1 MHKHKDGKHECAAA
15 MRQLWEFLDGE
26 MTPDRTAQMRQ
37 HIDECKRCFPHYDW
51 EKAFLEALSCVRPDC
66 CAPGS
71 LRDRLER
78 KLREVGFTG
87 RCSS

>member
-15 MRQLWEFLDGE
+15 MRQLWDFLDGE

-51 EKAFLEALSCVRPDC
+51 EKAFLEAIARVKPDC
-66 CAPGS
+66 CAPG
-71 LRDRLER
+71 RLKEKLEQR
-78 KLREVGFTG
+78 LREAGFNG
-87 RCSS
+87 SAKV